1 MSFLGF
7 GHPREQCCHNDEKQI
22 HFFKSCI
29 EEVKSQYPHLNNYA
43 LHQKAK
49 ELFAKEIGRE
59 LLASQTNRR
68 HSEKRN
74 IFNDVFSK
82 LRFGKPKKDVGSDEE
97 RANYECNNGYRK
109 NSDCF
114 SGDPEDEMNSRARRS
129 IAPRKSVALPSEL
142 HVDRAD
148 LNMLRNLYG
157 EFDDSDQSFNASV
170 SSLARSLDGIEQSW
184 NIGGAS
190 RRYSAGSAGSRN
202 VVRRASRRVSG
213 ASIELTGVK
222 EEGDD
227 ELYDVMIMSALS
239 EKRISLNAGDS
250 NSVMKSSNSSLR
262 SKSLKKANSISESL
276 PDEIKLTVSAVS
288 DKFAM
293 MQNANV
299 SSTEE
304 KESGFSDSVSL
315 RSSDVFRDSGVFTRS
330 LSSENFEGD
339 FSAWRDSFRFSCKK
353 PHSQRE
359 GSSLEV
365 EVKEESTCEER
376 EIPADESKESH
387 TSSENGNK
395 ASIDKLDTEKRG
407 FFQWRAINRLGKGKS
422 NEGIQNTME
431 CDNSNDEG
439 NNIEGIDSERIPT
452 SSTLPAEKARI
463 SMTHRR
469 GTTHDSF
476 ESSMSSTDSK
486 NFTGDFSAWR
496 DSFKKL
502 PKVIDDGLSNG
513 GKAFSHYKS
522 EFNCP
527 DIVNMHQSNS
537 SCLTIDEENFSEKYQ
552 NQRDE

>member
-7 GHPREQCCHNDEKQI
+7 GHQREQCCHNDEKQI
-22 HFFKSCI
+22 HFFKSCV

-49 ELFAKEIGRE
+49 ELFAKEIRRE

-74 IFNDVFSK
+74 IFGDVFSK
-82 LRFGKPKKDVGSDEE
+82 LKFGKPKKDSDEE
-97 RANYECNNGYRK
+97 RSNYECNNGYRK

-114 SGDPEDEMNSRARRS
+114 SGDPEDEVNSRARRS

-142 HVDRAD
+142 DVDRAD

-190 RRYSAGSAGSRN
+190 RRHSAGSAGSRN

-213 ASIELTGVK
+213 ASVELTGVK

-227 ELYDVMIMSALS
+227 ELYDDMIMGALS
-239 EKRISLNAGDS
+239 ESLNAGDS
-250 NSVMKSSNSSLR
+250 NNAMTSSNSTFESN
-262 SKSLKKANSISESL
+262 SLKKANSVSELL
-276 PDEIKLTVSAVS
+276 PDEIKLMVSAVS

-293 MQNANV
+293 MQNADV
-299 SSTEE
+299 SSNEE

-315 RSSDVFRDSGVFTRS
+315 RASDVFRDSGVLTRS

-353 PHSQRE
+353 PHSQGE
-359 GSSLEV
+359 ESSLEV
-365 EVKEESTCEER
+365 EVKDESTCEER
-376 EIPADESKESH
+376 EIPTNESIESH

-395 ASIDKLDTEKRG
+395 SSIDKLFTEKRG
-407 FFQWRAINRLGKGKS
+407 FFRWRAINRLSKGKS
-422 NEGIQNTME
+422 NEGIQNTMV
-431 CDNSNDEG
+431 CDNSNYEG
-439 NNIEGIDSERIPT
+439 NNEEGIDSEGIPI
-452 SSTLPAEKARI
+452 SSTSPAEKARI
-463 SMTHRR
+463 SMNHRR
-469 GTTHDSF
+469 GITHDSF

-502 PKVIDDGLSNG
+502 PKVIDEGPSND
-513 GKAFSHYKS
+513 GKAFSNDQGKL
-522 EFNCP
+522 NCP
-527 DIVNMHQSNS
+527 EIVNMHQSNS
-537 SCLTIDEENFSEKYQ
+537 SCLTIDEENCSDE
-552 NQRDE
+552 NQIQ